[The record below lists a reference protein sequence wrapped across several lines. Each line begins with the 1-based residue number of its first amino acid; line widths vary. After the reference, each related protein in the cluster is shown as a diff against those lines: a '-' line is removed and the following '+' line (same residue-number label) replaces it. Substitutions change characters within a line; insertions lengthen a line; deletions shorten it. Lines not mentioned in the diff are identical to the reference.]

1 MKYPYSNK
9 KPTYEQHDNENI
21 NYYQQ
26 SVNDLKLK
34 YHDLDN
40 SKIDICIIGGGLTGV
55 SSALYL
61 SKKGY
66 NVTLLEARKIGW
78 GASGRNGG
86 QLGGGLRKEQK
97 ILEKK
102 LGFNHALELWKLG
115 QEAVQEVKNNIKN
128 YSIDCDLVNG
138 VLTAG
143 YFKDDDKYFQDEI
156 NHMAKKYNYNK
167 YDYINKSNIGKE
179 INTNI
184 YYSGILNKGSY
195 HLHPLKYLYG
205 LTKEII
211 KKGVKIYEN
220 TPVKKIDIIDNK
232 VFINTERN
240 RFEVEYVVIACNGYL
255 DNLLGNIRN
264 KFMPINNYIIA
275 TEPLGKEKAKKI
287 IKNNY
292 AVCDTRFIID
302 YYRFSKDFRMIF
314 GGGETFT
321 NKYLKNPKS
330 YVLKRMY
337 RVFPEL
343 ESCKVDFCWG
353 GTLAI
358 TVNRFPDFGRFNNNK
373 IIYSQGYS
381 GHGLALTTLAGKL
394 ISEYISGNQDRFEF
408 FEKIPHIKIPGGDFL
423 RRPIY
428 SAGVAYYKFLD
439 FIH

>member
-34 YHDLDN
+34 YHDLDD

-195 HLHPLKYLYG
+195 HLHPLK
-205 LTKEII
+205 
-211 KKGVKIYEN
+211 
-220 TPVKKIDIIDNK
+220 
-232 VFINTERN
+232 
-240 RFEVEYVVIACNGYL
+240 
-255 DNLLGNIRN
+255 
-264 KFMPINNYIIA
+264 
-275 TEPLGKEKAKKI
+275 
-287 IKNNY
+287 
-292 AVCDTRFIID
+292 
-302 YYRFSKDFRMIF
+302 
-314 GGGETFT
+314 
-321 NKYLKNPKS
+321 
-330 YVLKRMY
+330 
-337 RVFPEL
+337 
-343 ESCKVDFCWG
+343 
-353 GTLAI
+353 
-358 TVNRFPDFGRFNNNK
+358 
-373 IIYSQGYS
+373 
-381 GHGLALTTLAGKL
+381 
-394 ISEYISGNQDRFEF
+394 
-408 FEKIPHIKIPGGDFL
+408 
-423 RRPIY
+423 
-428 SAGVAYYKFLD
+428 
-439 FIH
+439 